1 MSVIYKS
8 NTKWILQA
16 VFIYLCKY
24 MRIYVAI
31 AMEER
36 EARNLRVSRRGKG
49 GRKGEYVRSTLK
61 VIGF

>member
-1 MSVIYKS
+1 
-8 NTKWILQA
+8 
-16 VFIYLCKY
+16 